1 MDFLVKSQS
10 KIGIFRIIGIRVCEN
25 TIYGLQD
32 CRDSYG
38 IRLGEYKTKK
48 SVLKVLSDIKRFI
61 KFNNVSNKVFN
72 MPKE

>member
-1 MDFLVKSQS
+1 ML
-10 KIGIFRIIGIRVCEN
+10 KIKDNVDLKDLEKFNFCICEN

-38 IRLGEYKTKK
+38 IRLGEYKTKRR
-48 SVLKVLSDIKRFI
+48 VLKVLSDIKRFI

-72 MPKE
+72 MPEE